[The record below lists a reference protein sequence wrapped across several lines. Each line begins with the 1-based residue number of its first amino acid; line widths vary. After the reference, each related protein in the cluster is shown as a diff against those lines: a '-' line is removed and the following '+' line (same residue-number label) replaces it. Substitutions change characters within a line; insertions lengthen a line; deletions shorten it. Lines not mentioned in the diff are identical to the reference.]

1 MENSINRFDVYN
13 SAFLEFRFLYYLMSW
28 LAADQFLLD
37 DIVRVICDAEQKKA
51 IVKTINRLQHRLDL
65 YGDGRH

>member
-37 DIVRVICDAEQKKA
+37 DIVRVICDADMACFAE
-51 IVKTINRLQHRLDL
+51 I
-65 YGDGRH
+65 

>member
-28 LAADQFLLD
+28 LVADQFLLD
-37 DIVRVICDAEQKKA
+37 DIVRVICDAEQKKP
-51 IVKTINRLQHRLDL
+51 
-65 YGDGRH
+65 

>member
-28 LAADQFLLD
+28 LVADQFLLD
-37 DIVRVICDAEQKKA
+37 DIVRVILMQNKKA

-65 YGDGRH
+65 YGDGRN